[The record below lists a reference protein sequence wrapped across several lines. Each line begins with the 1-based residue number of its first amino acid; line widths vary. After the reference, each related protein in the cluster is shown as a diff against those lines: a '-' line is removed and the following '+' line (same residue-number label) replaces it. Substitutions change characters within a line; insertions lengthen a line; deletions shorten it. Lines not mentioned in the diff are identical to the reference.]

1 VSGRR
6 VVVVGAGI
14 TGLTAAYRLRDHAEV
29 TVLEASDRIGGKM
42 HATPFDGL
50 DSVDAGGD
58 MFLSRVPWA
67 IELCRELG
75 IDGDLV
81 SPATSKAYVAWD
93 GDLHPIP
100 DGLILGV
107 PAGLGGL
114 ARSRLLTARGKARAA
129 VEPLLPR
136 ASIDHD
142 CVGTLIRSRFGN
154 EVAERLVDPLLGGIN
169 AGDCDD
175 LSLAASAPQ
184 IASAAASRSLL
195 AGLRAARPRGPAG
208 PAFFAPRRGVGE
220 LPVVLARHLAD
231 VRLDTPVRSLTRD
244 GAMWRVGTDAETID
258 ADVVIMTA
266 PAFAAADLLSA
277 ASPDAAATLRTIP
290 FSSVAMITM
299 AFTPADI
306 GIPLDAAGILV
317 PKPQQHD
324 VTAVSFASVK
334 WPHLARDA
342 RVLVRSSLGHHRKD
356 GIVDRDDAD
365 LIAATMN
372 ELQRL
377 IKLTG
382 TPMSTRVVRWP
393 NSFPQYTPGH
403 VDRIVALRRAT
414 ENDLPGVVIAG
425 ASLDGI
431 GIPACIRQ
439 ANQAASDTTTYLGS
453 L

>member
-1 VSGRR
+1 VRSR

-14 TGLTAAYRLRDHAEV
+14 TGLTAAYRLRGQADV

-50 DSVDAGGD
+50 DAVDAGGD

-67 IELCRELG
+67 LDLCRELG
-75 IDGDLV
+75 LDGGLV

-93 GDLHPIP
+93 NELHPIP

-114 ARSRLLTARGKARAA
+114 ARSRLLTTRGKARAA
-129 VEPLLPR
+129 IEPLLPR
-136 ASIDHD
+136 ATVNHD

-175 LSLAASAPQ
+175 LSLTASAPQ
-184 IASAAASRSLL
+184 IASAASSRSLI
-195 AGLRAARPRGPAG
+195 AGLRAARPKGPAG

-220 LPVVLARHLAD
+220 IPVALARHVAD
-231 VRLDTPVRSLTRD
+231 IRLNTRVRSLRRD
-244 GAMWRVGTDAETID
+244 GTAWRVETDAETIT

-266 PAFAAADLLSA
+266 PAFAAAALLAPTSPDSA
-277 ASPDAAATLRTIP
+277 AVLGTIP

-299 AFTPADI
+299 AFAPADI
-306 GIPLDAAGILV
+306 GVPLDAAGILV
-317 PKPQQHD
+317 PKPQQLD

-334 WPHLARDA
+334 WPHLARDG
-342 RVLVRSSLGHHRKD
+342 RVLVRSSLGRHRKD
-356 GIVDRDDAD
+356 SVVDHDDTALVD
-365 LIAATMN
+365 ATLN

-377 IKLTG
+377 IRLKG
-382 TPMSTRVVRWP
+382 APMSTRIVRWP
-393 NSFPQYTPGH
+393 KSFPQYTPGH
-403 VDRIVALRRAT
+403 LDRLTTLRRAAT
-414 ENDLPGVVIAG
+414 NDLPGVVLAG

-439 ANQAASDTTTYLGS
+439 ANQAASDTTDYLSS

>member
-1 VSGRR
+1 VSTRR

-14 TGLTAAYRLRDHAEV
+14 TGLTAAYRLRGRAEV

-50 DSVDAGGD
+50 EAVDAGGD

-75 IDGDLV
+75 LDGDLV
-81 SPATSKAYVAWD
+81 SPATSKAYVAWN

-114 ARSRLLTARGKARAA
+114 ARSRLLSTRGKARAA
-129 VEPLLPR
+129 IEPLLPR
-136 ASIDHD
+136 ASIQHD

-195 AGLRAARPRGPAG
+195 AGLRSARPKGPLG
-208 PAFFAPRRGVGE
+208 PAFFAPRRGVAE
-220 LPVVLARHLAD
+220 LPVALARYVAD
-231 VRLDTPVRSLTRD
+231 IRLNTPVRSLHRD
-244 GAMWRVGTDAETID
+244 GAVWHVETDAETIS
-258 ADVVIMTA
+258 ADVVLMTA
-266 PAFAAADLLSA
+266 PAFAAADLISSA
-277 ASPDAAATLRTIP
+277 STGAAAVLRTIP

-299 AFTPADI
+299 AFTPSDI
-306 GIPLDAAGILV
+306 GVPLDAAGILV

-334 WPHLARDA
+334 WPHLARDG
-342 RVLVRSSLGHHRKD
+342 RVLVRSSIGRHRKD
-356 GIVDRDDAD
+356 SVVDAD
-365 LIAATMN
+365 DEALVATTLN

-377 IKLTG
+377 IRLKG
-382 TPMSTRVVRWP
+382 APMSTRVVRWP
-393 NSFPQYTPGH
+393 TSFPQYTPGH
-403 VDRIVALRRAT
+403 LDRLAALRRAAIN
-414 ENDLPGVVIAG
+414 ELPGVVFAG

-439 ANQAASDTTTYLGS
+439 ANQAASDTTNYLGS